1 MNPIVL
7 RFVLPAVAAV
17 GLLIV
22 LTPLHVRPDFTAD
35 QAIASPSPAADRARY
50 RLTRWRE
57 LAPPGWRSTPP
68 FRGDE
73 VAQLDDADPRAQALL
88 ARMQS
93 AWDAAP
99 ANAALDGAA
108 IRTAGYVVPIE
119 QSRDGL
125 REFLLVPYYGA
136 CIHIPPPPAN
146 QIIDVTLAR
155 PDRNLASMDTVW
167 VDGVLRVARTSH
179 DSGASTYAMRADDIG
194 PYTGPAR

>member
-1 MNPIVL
+1 MNPLVL

-17 GLLIV
+17 VVLIA
-22 LTPLHVRPDFTAD
+22 LTPLHVRPDFTTD
-35 QAIASPSPAADRARY
+35 RAIASPSPAATRDRY

-57 LAPPGWRSTPP
+57 LAPPGWRSKPP
-68 FRGDE
+68 FRSDE
-73 VAQLDDADPRAQALL
+73 IAQLDDADPRARILL

-99 ANAALDGAA
+99 ANALLDGAA

-119 QSRDGL
+119 ASRDGL

-146 QIIDVTLAR
+146 QIIDVTLAK
-155 PDRNLASMDTVW
+155 PARNLASMDTVW
-167 VDGVLRVARTSH
+167 VEGVLRVARATH
-179 DSGASTYAMRADDIG
+179 DSGASTYAMRADDVE